1 MNLQEHGLANNFY
14 FDDDVLFNFHCSL
27 QAKPFTILYGPSGT
41 GKSKI
46 AEVYADYICDQQ
58 DLELNEHF
66 CFVPVRPNWT
76 SPTDLMGFYDYLND
90 HFVPSEL
97 YNFMVTASTN
107 LDKPYFLVLDEMNL
121 SVVEHYFS
129 DFLSCLESRRYVKNS
144 GGYGDYDLTPIRDFV
159 AQNQAKITTNI
170 APAIAKTYLTLVEQG
185 LITPDDSEF
194 DFTLIR
200 EHAIVQEYK
209 ANRKIE
215 VESDLDAM
223 SDAEKKDF
231 EVKWKA
237 AFRSD
242 FNQKHS
248 SGEPKRQSGRFFEEV
263 REGFYKLRTATFNKT
278 ASPTAEVSITQHL
291 LEVYK
296 NQHGVEK
303 IEIPLNLYI
312 IGTIN
317 MDESTQPLSGK
328 VLDRANLIEMNIV
341 SRDILGGQSTTS
353 GLCKVDGIDPA
364 FSQITSLATMKGAS
378 RLNET
383 HPELIKTIY
392 DVNDG
397 LIKPRT
403 NMGHRAIFEM
413 CHYVDIY
420 TATLNDPNKAT
431 EALDIQ
437 FSQKLI
443 PKLMGSDDRVET
455 SILHTVKTLTQG
467 KVNSGEQLRDENMSQ
482 YAYPKTLDKLQR
494 MFNYYVHNGFVNFA
508 NV

>member
-129 DFLSCLESRRYVKNS
+129 DFLSCIESRRMSNSYNIPRYQGLVANRFTQEMNSPGGVELSPTIIFAYFDLLEKGQLKLGSAFHFNDLFNHDFLTNYRNSKANPKPQFRVEFQENKQDRRGASYIFEQDPASSQGSGMYKVRNHIQNS
-144 GGYGDYDLTPIRDFV
+144 GNSYEYFNELSQLIF
-159 AQNQAKITTNI
+159 KNI
-170 APAIAKTYLTLVEQG
+170 IQ
-185 LITPDDSEF
+185 
-194 DFTLIR
+194 
-200 EHAIVQEYK
+200 
-209 ANRKIE
+209 
-215 VESDLDAM
+215 
-223 SDAEKKDF
+223 
-231 EVKWKA
+231 
-237 AFRSD
+237 
-242 FNQKHS
+242 HS
-248 SGEPKRQSGRFFEEV
+248 
-263 REGFYKLRTATFNKT
+263 
-278 ASPTAEVSITQHL
+278 

-296 NQHGVEK
+296 TSKEISK

-317 MDESTQPLSGK
+317 MDESTQPLSSK
-328 VLDRANLIEMNIV
+328 VLDRANLIEMNFV
-341 SRDILGGQSTTS
+341 SRNILDSQSATS
-353 GLCKVDGIDPA
+353 GQLKVDEIDPA
-364 FSQITSLATMKGAS
+364 FSQVTSLATMEGAS
-378 RLNET
+378 RLKTT
-383 HPELIKTIY
+383 HPELITTIY

-397 LIKPRT
+397 LIKLRT

-420 TATLNDPNKAT
+420 TATLSDPSKAT

-443 PKLMGSDDRVET
+443 PKLMGSDDRVEA
-455 SILHTVKTLTQG
+455 SILHTVEVLTQG
-467 KVNSGEQLRDENMSQ
+467 KVNSGEQLRGENMSR
-482 YAYPKTLDKLQR
+482 YDYPKTLDKLQR